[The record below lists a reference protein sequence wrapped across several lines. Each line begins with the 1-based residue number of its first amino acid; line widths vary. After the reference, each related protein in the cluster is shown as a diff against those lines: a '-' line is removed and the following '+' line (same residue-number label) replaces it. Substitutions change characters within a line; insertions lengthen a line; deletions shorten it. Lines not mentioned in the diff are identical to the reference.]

1 METLKVGTAARL
13 APSDLAAA
21 VIAPLI
27 GLPGSSP
34 HTTAFF
40 NRRFE
45 RLDPCRER
53 QAAILAGDPIGE
65 DDGALDD
72 HDRRAPAHPAIC
84 RPANSCVATLWG
96 RAACAVPDRT
106 RVGLG
111 KRVSYRVDI

>member
-1 METLKVGTAARL
+1 MAVPPLDESLRVLTAVLL

-27 GLPGSSP
+27 GLAGSSP
-34 HTTAFF
+34 HTTACFK
-40 NRRFE
+40 RRFE
-45 RLDPCRER
+45 RLDRCRGR

-84 RPANSCVATLWG
+84 RPANSCVATIWG
-96 RAACAVPDRT
+96 RAPCDVPRCGSAAAI
-106 RVGLG
+106 RQ
-111 KRVSYRVDI
+111 

>member
-27 GLPGSSP
+27 GLPGSIP
-34 HTTAFF
+34 HPTAFF

-72 HDRRAPAHPAIC
+72 HDRRAPSLPTGRC
-84 RPANSCVATLWG
+84 RSDRKSTRLNS
-96 RAACAVPDRT
+96 
-106 RVGLG
+106 
-111 KRVSYRVDI
+111 SH

>member
-45 RLDPCRER
+45 RLDPCRAR
-53 QAAILAGDPIGE
+53 PAAILAGDPIGE
-65 DDGALDD
+65 DEGALDD
-72 HDRRAPAHPAIC
+72 HDRRD
-84 RPANSCVATLWG
+84 RECVVTG
-96 RAACAVPDRT
+96 T
-106 RVGLG
+106 RVSV
-111 KRVSYRVDI
+111 RVEHGVRRSITKQ